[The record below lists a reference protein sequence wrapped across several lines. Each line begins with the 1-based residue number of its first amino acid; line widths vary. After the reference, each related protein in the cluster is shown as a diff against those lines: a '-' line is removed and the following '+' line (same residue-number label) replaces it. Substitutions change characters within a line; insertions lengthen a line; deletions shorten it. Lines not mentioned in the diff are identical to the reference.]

1 MNILKIAQDKAKRNP
16 LTTLLTITT
25 IVSTAWSYLTENAEL
40 LSIPSKWIAIGTAVI
55 TIAMMVY
62 NQLNNTNEA

>member
-1 MNILKIAQDKAKRNP
+1 MNILKIAKDKAKRNP
-16 LTTLLTITT
+16 LTTLLTIIT
-25 IVSTAWSYLTENAEL
+25 IVSTAGNYLSENAEL
-40 LSIPSKWIAIGTAVI
+40 LGIPSKWIAIGTAVI